1 MPRKFGEHLLD
12 SYINVLSLQITHL
25 QNTKIKGSHL
35 DRLNH
40 HQTINITQEVNNQ
53 IPFLGELMLTK
64 NPGNMEMTKRVSN
77 VVNPVTLRRI
87 VTSKEVQT

>member
-12 SYINVLSLQITHL
+12 SCINVLSLQITHL
-25 QNTKIKGSHL
+25 QNAKIKGSYL

-40 HQTINITQEVNNQ
+40 HQTANITQEVNNQ

-64 NPGNMEMTKRVSN
+64 NPGNMEITKCVSN
-77 VVNPVTLRRI
+77 VVNPVTL
-87 VTSKEVQT
+87 